1 MMKLSNRIEKVC
13 THQKDSKSKK
23 ELTSELININ
33 MHFKRYLS
41 TL

>member
-1 MMKLSNRIEKVC
+1 MMELNNRIEKVC
-13 THQKDSKSKK
+13 THQKDNKSKK

-33 MHFKRYLS
+33 MDFKKYLS